1 MTFFMNDL
9 SILKTNN
16 TWLNTKDKW
25 KGDDD
30 HYLTISGD
38 LISMNNDF
46 ILDTFD
52 ENKYARV
59 SIEKKNDVISQSL

>member
-1 MTFFMNDL
+1 MT
-9 SILKTNN
+9 
-16 TWLNTKDKW
+16 

-52 ENKYARV
+52 EK
-59 SIEKKNDVISQSL
+59 